1 MANPTL
7 QCNFSEIPSANTVQG
22 SNKYGFYPMVDLEK
36 LLVILTIDNAQ
47 VLRINPEL
55 IEMSQGNDHHGQRA
69 SQLWQLL
76 VTIKIK

>member
-1 MANPTL
+1 MQGL
-7 QCNFSEIPSANTVQG
+7 QFDSKGLPSAVQG

-55 IEMSQGNDHHGQRA
+55 IEMSQGKDHQRQSA
-69 SQLWQLL
+69 SQ
-76 VTIKIK
+76 V